1 MFNNA
6 VIITHLVIKSKLNPF
21 FLEPYPE
28 MLQLN
33 RLKGFFKRKKTF
45 NWERYWRQRNFV
57 VTLIRKAK
65 KDYNDKINL
74 SLADPTISARKW

>member
-28 MLQLN
+28 MLALN
-33 RLKGFFKRKKTF
+33 RILKGFSNEKKT
-45 NWERYWRQRNFV
+45 
-57 VTLIRKAK
+57 
-65 KDYNDKINL
+65 
-74 SLADPTISARKW
+74 TI